1 MTPNHLEVLS
11 AFFDGEAVEP
21 DLLAASLQEP
31 GAAGVLVEFARL
43 RRAVHEDAG
52 RPTEEFC
59 ESMRETLAR
68 GEERRR
74 TGPRLLQMSLAA
86 SLALAAALGGF
97 SVHSLLDR
105 QPRERVSPPGQ
116 ARQAS
121 HEASRSADASTNWSR
136 PDATG
141 RSDAPPAIGHELPS
155 PNLQMRFAEWQD
167 TPLGQ

>member
-43 RRAVHEDAG
+43 RRAVHEDTS

-68 GEERRR
+68 GEERHR

-97 SVHSLLDR
+97 GVHSLLDR
-105 QPRERVSPPGQ
+105 QSRGTVSPPE

-121 HEASRSADASTNWSR
+121 REATRPADAGTNSSR
-136 PDATG
+136 PDPTG
-141 RSDAPPAIGHELPS
+141 RRDAPPAIGHELPS
-155 PNLQMRFAEWQD
+155 PNLQIRFAEWQD
-167 TPLGQ
+167 NPVRQ